1 METAKEYMLSEVAQ
15 AQEDKCCMPSPMC
28 ES

>member
-1 METAKEYMLSEVAQ
+1 METTKEYMLSEVAQ
-15 AQEDKCCMPSPMC
+15 AQEDKCCMPSPIC

>member
-1 METAKEYMLSEVAQ
+1 METAKEYMLSEAAQ

>member
-15 AQEDKCCMPSPMC
+15 AQEDKCCMPSPIC